1 MKGIAL
7 PLLENRICRECQ
19 CKLSLGHFQCRSTS
33 VSIKYALKQTV
44 VKCFTELCCLKDDK
58 SLITVGDS
66 RRQTRV
72 YADSYVLI

>member
-7 PLLENRICRECQ
+7 PLLENRICTECQ

-58 SLITVGDS
+58 SLMLSETREGRLEYTLTV
-66 RRQTRV
+66 T
-72 YADSYVLI
+72 